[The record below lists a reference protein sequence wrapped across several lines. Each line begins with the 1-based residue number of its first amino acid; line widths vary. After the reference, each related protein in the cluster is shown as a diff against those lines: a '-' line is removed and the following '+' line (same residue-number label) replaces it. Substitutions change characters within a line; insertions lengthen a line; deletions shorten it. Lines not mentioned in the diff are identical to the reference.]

1 MKILALGVKPSHL
14 EAVKEVAPEVELVF
28 CNTDAE
34 TEAQISEAEVI
45 VSWGRLMSPELLAK
59 ARRLAWIHVFS
70 AGVDRL
76 LSPALLN
83 SPVVLT
89 NSRGAHAIPM
99 AEHVMGMILA
109 FERGLP
115 TLLQQQK
122 ERRWNPLKLRE
133 IYGSTLGLVGYGGI
147 GREVARRARGF
158 GMRII
163 AVKKHPAPEEGVEIW
178 SLERLDDLF
187 AASDYI
193 VACIPLTDETHHL
206 IGERQFQAMKPS
218 AYFFNL
224 GRGPVVDEQALIAA
238 LREKRLA
245 GAGLDVFETEPL
257 PADSPLWEIPNVIIS
272 PHTSAS
278 SPRQQQRVVAGFIEN
293 LARYLAGQPLLNV
306 VDKAAGY

>member
-14 EAVKEVAPEVELVF
+14 GAAQQVAPDAHFVHVETKEEAEA
-28 CNTDAE
+28 NIADAE
-34 TEAQISEAEVI
+34 IL
-45 VSWGRLMSPELLAK
+45 VSWGRLMTPELIAK
-59 ARRLAWIHVFS
+59 AHKLAWIHVFS

-76 LSPALLN
+76 ISPAMLA
-83 SPVVLT
+83 SPAVLT

-99 AEHVMGMILA
+99 AEHVMGLILA

-115 TLLQQQK
+115 ALLQQQK

-133 IYGSTLGLVGYGGI
+133 VYGSTLGLVGYGGI

-158 GMRII
+158 GMKIV
-163 AVKKHPAPEEGVEIW
+163 AVRKHPAAEEGVEIW
-178 SLERLDDLF
+178 ALERLDDLF
-187 AASDYI
+187 AASDHV
-193 VACIPLTDETHHL
+193 VASIPLTDESRHL
-206 IGERQFQAMKPS
+206 IGERQFRAMKPT

-224 GRGPVVDEQALIAA
+224 GRGPVVDEEALIAA

-257 PADSPLWEIPNVIIS
+257 PADSPLWDLPNVIVS

-278 SPRQQQRVVAGFIEN
+278 SPRQQERVVAVFAEN
-293 LARYLAGQPLLNV
+293 LGRFLAGQPLINV